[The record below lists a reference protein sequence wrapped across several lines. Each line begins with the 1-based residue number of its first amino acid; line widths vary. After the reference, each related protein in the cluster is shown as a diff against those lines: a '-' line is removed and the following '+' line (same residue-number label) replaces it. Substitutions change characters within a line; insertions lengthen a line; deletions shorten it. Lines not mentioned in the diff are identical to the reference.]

1 MSQTNYNK
9 IHEQIK
15 NYVNRIVTL
24 KDNFLN
30 TISNAVTMQQCIDE
44 MRAIH
49 GTAIRTCNLYIQT
62 PNSDPMVISKN
73 ESLLYVIHDCIC
85 KCEKKIYKQ
94 NKNNSSDDESKTIVH
109 NNVDK
114 KGYSLRGDELSI
126 RFDNT
131 DNSDANIFS
140 PSAPETLPIQKIKN
154 YPANNQVNT
163 EGATSAANLSKLNS
177 NVSVTSEDGIDILS
191 KLKNLNARLDDLTSK
206 NIPSE
211 APLSLTPILTT
222 ESSMVGGNL
231 SDYFSSS
238 ELNGFPL
245 QHVIDA
251 AKERIHNTNL
261 SDLDEAKA
269 RELISVIG
277 SKITNLSQKLDKNT
291 IQNIVTSLAQIVD
304 FDLSDLAPSTDI
316 SDMVNNIDTE
326 KWIDI
331 SKKTLSNVS
340 SAAASETENV
350 SDMINSLPTDQA
362 NQAVENA
369 MKHINKMMLRGGGFS
384 PKKPSLILVSTDWCP
399 FSQKF
404 LHGDWLKIKD
414 ELTKLNKDVQTF
426 VFDVIKTDALRNKYA
441 EQLGVNGFPM
451 LVFVHNGKIHKD
463 FEDRSVAAVV
473 KKINEKLH

>member
-238 ELNGFPL
+238 ELNGLPL